1 MGKYLSLF
9 NNLQEFEAAYPTF
22 EEANYS
28 IINKGNEINLKQYY
42 PSTRTTQGDNEVV
55 MKYLD

>member
-28 IINKGNEINLKQYY
+28 IINKGNEINL
-42 PSTRTTQGDNEVV
+42 
-55 MKYLD
+55 